1 MTVLITGASGFVGRA
16 VLRHL
21 QSQAIPVRPVFRNAD
36 SARLAGVA
44 PEQAALVCTLAAN
57 TDWSA
62 VLQGVQVVVH
72 CAARAHVMR
81 ETAVDPLAVFRAV
94 NVQGTLNL
102 ARQAAAAGVR
112 RFVLISSVKVN
123 GESTV
128 LGRPFT
134 ANDTPAPKDAY
145 GISKAEAE
153 AGLRAIAEQT
163 GMELVII
170 RPPLVYGPGV
180 KGNFASMLRWVARG
194 VPLPL
199 AAATGNRRSLVALD
213 NLVSLI
219 ATCVQHPSAAGQ
231 VFLAGDGED
240 VSTAELLR
248 RIAQA
253 QGQSVRLLWAPVGLL
268 GFAARLLGK
277 GAVVQRLLG
286 SLQVDIAKNHQLL
299 GWQPPVSL
307 DEGLRRAV
315 QGKL

>member
-1 MTVLITGASGFVGRA
+1 MNILVTGASGFVGSA
-16 VLRHL
+16 VWRYF
-21 QSQAIPVRPVFRNAD
+21 QTQAISVRPVFRNTD
-36 SARLAGVA
+36 SARLVGVA
-44 PEQAALVCTLAAN
+44 PEQSAIVPTLAAD
-57 TDWSA
+57 TDWFA
-62 VLQGVQVVVH
+62 ALQGVQVVVH

-94 NVQGTLNL
+94 NVEGTLNL

-112 RFVLISSVKVN
+112 RFVFISSVKVN
-123 GESTV
+123 GESTM

-134 ANDTPAPKDAY
+134 ADDTPAPEDAY

-153 AGLRAIAEQT
+153 AGLHAIARKN

-219 ATCVQHPSAAGQ
+219 ATCVQHPRAAGQ

-248 RIAQA
+248 RIAQV
-253 QGQSVRLLWAPVGLL
+253 QEQSARLLWCPVGVVEL
-268 GFAARLLGK
+268 AARLLGK
-277 GAVVQRLLG
+277 GDVAQRLLG
-286 SLQVDIAKNHQLL
+286 SLQVDISKNRNLL
-299 GWQPPVSL
+299 GWQPLINL

-315 QGKL
+315 QEAR